1 MLQWTFNVI
10 GYILLLTEFLK
21 FCFAYLK
28 LELLLLILGVMI
40 IFLNEVLSLEMHTKI
55 LMDKIWCLGFAS
67 NNEEEQGVGR

>member
-21 FCFAYLK
+21 FCLAYLK